1 MELTGQ
7 QLRVIGSLIEK
18 QVTTPDQYPL
28 TLNSLVNA
36 CNQKSNREPV
46 TEFTA
51 TEIQD
56 TLDELSALR
65 LVQNAQGSTDKV
77 AKYRQRFCN
86 TEFSELQ
93 LKSAELALICLLMLR
108 GPQTPGELRTR
119 SNRLYEFSD
128 SQQVEA
134 TLERLANNEPPLV
147 AKMPR
152 EPGKRESRYVQLFG
166 DTPPPPA
173 ISESANASLEQRV
186 VELESQL
193 ANCLERIAQL
203 EQQLGE

>member
-46 TEFTA
+46 TEFSA
-51 TEIQD
+51 TEVQD
-56 TLDELSALR
+56 TLDQLSTLR
-65 LVQNAQGSTDKV
+65 LVQNAQGSGDKV

-93 LKSAELALICLLMLR
+93 LKPSELALICLLMLR

-134 TLERLANNEPPLV
+134 ALEQLANNEPPLV

-166 DTPPPPA
+166 DTPAPQPDCETTN
-173 ISESANASLEQRV
+173 SSLEQRV
-186 VELESQL
+186 AELESQL
-193 ANCLERIAQL
+193 ASCLERITLL
-203 EQQLGE
+203 EQQLDE